1 MSLKCFWQNGFG
13 WEPRALAPGL
23 EILPLEDKARIENKK
38 RIQKKKRYAIR
49 DPICLSSYDTT
60 VALLPTFPAEPTYV
74 REFRDFIQVT
84 RTAVRNLPAHIYVIG
99 LGSLCYRL
107 IMFTALSINI
117 K

>member
-49 DPICLSSYDTT
+49 DPICLSAYDT
-60 VALLPTFPAEPTYV
+60 VEFFRLRFFPCA
-74 REFRDFIQVT
+74 
-84 RTAVRNLPAHIYVIG
+84 
-99 LGSLCYRL
+99 
-107 IMFTALSINI
+107 
-117 K
+117 